1 MQVDVARESKQVSI
15 KVKDIMTTELFV
27 LTPDHNLK
35 DLDTIMNWKSVR
47 HIPIVENNKMV
58 GLITHRD
65 LLKVLV
71 EMYSSLSTNNDL
83 RESILVGEV
92 MNKEI
97 FVVYPQTPLKEAASI
112 IKNKKLGCL
121 PVVDEESKALIG
133 IVTEADFVK
142 FFVEQDILTMP

>member
-1 MQVDVARESKQVSI
+1 MQVDVSRESEKVAI
-15 KVKDIMTTELFV
+15 RVKDIMTTDLFV

-35 DLDTIMNWKSVR
+35 DLDAIMNWKSIR
-47 HIPIVENNKMV
+47 HIPIVENDKMV

-71 EMYSSLSTNNDL
+71 EMYSSLSTNTDL

-97 FVVYPQTPLKEAASI
+97 FVVYPDTTLREAAQI
-112 IKNKKLGCL
+112 IREKKLGCL
-121 PVVDEESKALIG
+121 PVVNQETNALIG

-142 FFVEQDILTMP
+142 FFVEQEILTMS